1 MTQFEKLQ
9 DILKNPKNYGVKSNT
24 REFKM
29 LCKLYLYGKVQTGKS
44 GISFKY
50 VLTYEVFNVL
60 KAAGISCEHYNE
72 SPQGGANGEHVAL
85 CGKVKKDVVRN
96 YAKFVKEHS
105 DLMRYEREEH
115 YLALL

>member
-24 REFKM
+24 RELKM
-29 LCKLYLYGKVQTGKS
+29 LCQLYLYGKVQTGKS

-60 KAAGISCEHYNE
+60 KAAEISCEHYNE
-72 SPQGGANGEHVAL
+72 SPRGGANGGHVAL

-96 YAKFVKEHS
+96 FLKYVKAHS
-105 DLMRYEREEH
+105 DLTIYECEDTYIE
-115 YLALL
+115 LL

>member
-29 LCKLYLYGKVQTGKS
+29 LCRLYLFGKVQTGKS
-44 GISFKY
+44 GIGFKY

-72 SPQGGANGEHVAL
+72 SPRGGANGEHVAL

-105 DLMRYEREEH
+105 DLMRYECEEL